1 MDAQANELALRAL
14 AFALNLT
21 VSGEDF
27 MGELKSPSVGVGQ
40 TALFVAWMRQ
50 LESDRPDALFRDP
63 LAATMLSTL
72 AKDPVLADVA
82 EVIKQTHNSARGFPA
97 YFAVRTR
104 FFDDEV
110 IAATQ
115 RGVHQVVTLAAG
127 VDGRT
132 VRLDLP
138 TGTRWFEV
146 ELPEMT
152 TFKDALIERSGL
164 PLACERHGVAAD
176 LREDWESPLRAAGFD
191 PSQPTIWLIE
201 GLLMYLTDVAGD
213 AILADLT
220 KLSAPGSRLML
231 EHLKAAMLGEEGRPV
246 RERVEE
252 QGASWLSARD
262 DLKSWM
268 GGYGWQTEVYAGDD
282 PRIGHGRT
290 VAPLPACWLASG
302 SLADPDT
309 APSV

>member
-1 MDAQANELALRAL
+1 ML
-14 AFALNLT
+14 
-21 VSGEDF
+21 
-27 MGELKSPSVGVGQ
+27 ELKTPSVGVGQ

-63 LAATMLSTL
+63 LAAAMLSTL
-72 AKDPVLADVA
+72 AEDPVLADVA
-82 EVIKQTHNSARGFPA
+82 EVIKQTHTSARGFPT

-110 IAATQ
+110 LSAVR
-115 RGVHQVVTLAAG
+115 RGIRQVVTLAAG

-138 TGTRWFEV
+138 AGTRWFEV

-152 TFKDALIERSGL
+152 AFKDALIERSAL

-176 LREDWESPLRAAGFD
+176 LREDWQSALRAAGFD
-191 PSQPTIWLIE
+191 PSQPTVWLVE
-201 GLLMYLTDVAGD
+201 GLLMYLTDAAGD
-213 AILADLT
+213 AILAGLT
-220 KLSAPGSRLML
+220 ELSAPGSRLML
-231 EHLKAAMLGEEGRPV
+231 EHLKAAMLEEEGRPV

-268 GGYGWQTEVYAGDD
+268 GGHGWQAEVYAGDD
-282 PRIGHGRT
+282 HRIGHGRT
-290 VAPLPACWLASG
+290 VAPLPACWLATG
-302 SLADPDT
+302 TLARST
-309 APSV
+309 GHSAV

>member
-1 MDAQANELALRAL
+1 M
-14 AFALNLT
+14 
-21 VSGEDF
+21 V
-27 MGELKSPSVGVGQ
+27 ELKTPSVGVGQ

-63 LAATMLSTL
+63 LAAAMLSAL
-72 AKDPVLADVA
+72 AEDPVLADVA
-82 EVIKQTHNSARGFPA
+82 EVIKQTHSSARGFPT

-110 IAATQ
+110 LSAVR
-115 RGVHQVVTLAAG
+115 RGIRQVVTLAAG

-138 TGTRWFEV
+138 AGTRWFEV

-152 TFKDALIERSGL
+152 AFKDALIERSAL

-176 LREDWESPLRAAGFD
+176 LREDWQSALRAAGFD
-191 PSQPTIWLIE
+191 PSQPTVWLVE
-201 GLLMYLTDVAGD
+201 GLLMYLTDAAGD
-213 AILADLT
+213 AILAGLT
-220 KLSAPGSRLML
+220 ELSAPGSQLML
-231 EHLKAAMLGEEGRPV
+231 EHLKAAMLEEEGRPV

-268 GGYGWQTEVYAGDD
+268 GGHGWQAEVYAGDD

-290 VAPLPACWLASG
+290 VAPLPACWLATG
-302 SLADPDT
+302 TLARSAGDS
-309 APSV
+309 AV